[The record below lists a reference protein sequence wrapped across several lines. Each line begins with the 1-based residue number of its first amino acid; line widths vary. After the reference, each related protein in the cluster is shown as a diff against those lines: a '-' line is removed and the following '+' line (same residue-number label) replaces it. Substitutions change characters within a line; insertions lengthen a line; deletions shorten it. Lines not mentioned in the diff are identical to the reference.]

1 MARAPRPK
9 PNPNPNPHPHP
20 NPNPSPNPNQG
31 ESSAAAEPAE
41 IVWRSGTAAARGH
54 EAADALGASLG
65 GVVGGVVGG
74 TAAARWAPL
83 NQLLLEAMG
92 VGAAG

>member
-1 MARAPRPK
+1 M
-9 PNPNPNPHPHP
+9 
-20 NPNPSPNPNQG
+20 
-31 ESSAAAEPAE
+31 
-41 IVWRSGTAAARGH
+41 WRSGTAAARGH